1 MASFKAKLLINEEER
16 TILNVAQS
24 FDQISDITGRPDG
37 KPYGESLYISLEST
51 IDDSFFYHHMF
62 DHSEMISGE
71 IIFYKRD
78 GFSILYKIE
87 FANAY
92 ILGLEENF
100 EAHDDAPL
108 HFNIKIGWGI
118 IKINGIVH
126 EEDWNPDNPFE
137 SGGEVTTIENLEP
150 DIISLRYL
158 DTEGNEI
165 DELYEDKLFLEIV
178 TENCIGKLVD
188 VDLSDDEFDFS
199 YNGVYLENDLLEDL
213 EITADVQKVELE
225 IYGED
230 DEETATSEETTTTN

>member
-158 DTEGNEI
+158 DAEGNEI
-165 DELYEDKLFLEIV
+165 EVLEETDDEDKVYLEII

-188 VDLSDDEFDFS
+188 IDLSDDDFDFM
-199 YNGVYLENDLLEDL
+199 YNGELLENDLLDGI
-213 EITADVQKVELE
+213 EITADVQKIELVVFE
-225 IYGED
+225 EEED
-230 DEETATSEETTTTN
+230 